1 MNLLSSGE
9 DAEGRKTRRV
19 SEGNAIRLSSQD
31 TVELYQNRQ
40 FLQKTE
46 LSRLPFSVNSGGL
59 RPAVVLKF
67 VGF

>member
-19 SEGNAIRLSSQD
+19 SEGNAVRLSSQD

-46 LSRLPFSVNSGGL
+46 LSRLSFSVNSGGL